1 MKARAKIIVEINGG
15 TLVGVYTDVAGA
27 RVQLVDWDNIAVGGA
42 VLEEIKTEK
51 LATIEMLLAEQEE
64 RRP

>member
-15 TLVGVYTDVAGA
+15 TLVGVYTDVTGA
-27 RVQLVDWDNIAVGGA
+27 EVQLVDWDNISVGGA

-64 RRP
+64 ARP